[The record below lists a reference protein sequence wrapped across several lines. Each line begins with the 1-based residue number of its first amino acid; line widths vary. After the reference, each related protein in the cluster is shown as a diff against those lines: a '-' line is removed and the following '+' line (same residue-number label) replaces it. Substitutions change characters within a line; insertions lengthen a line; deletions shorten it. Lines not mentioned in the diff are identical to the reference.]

1 MVSLDT
7 SIYLVSS
14 PPVFEMAVF
23 QHKECVC
30 CCRLWSLT
38 RSCVSMWY
46 HRCSGGRMS
55 FCMSSWWR
63 TSVTRSV
70 VGGSAPSGGCEHG
83 NTLWQSTSLRG
94 NTVWPLWK
102 WPFQTTDPC
111 CITGPSLE
119 VMSPCDVT
127 DPKLEAKKQTITPG
141 CPVTALECVFRC
153 LCLYWRPSTTT
164 VLQGLDH
171 VSVPCVVQTGTE
183 ALLRDEKHN

>member
-30 CCRLWSLT
+30 SCRLWSLT

-83 NTLWQSTSLRG
+83 STLCQSTSLGG

-119 VMSPCDVT
+119 VMSPSCHR
-127 DPKLEAKKQTITPG
+127 PKIRGQETNYYSRLSCHCSGVCVQMFVFVLKTINNN
-141 CPVTALECVFRC
+141 CPA
-153 LCLYWRPSTTT
+153 
-164 VLQGLDH
+164 GIG
-171 VSVPCVVQTGTE
+171 PCVRALCGTDWYGGITE
-183 ALLRDEKHN
+183 GWET